1 MSPHPRRACS
11 RNAIFWTTALNI
23 VFLTAGVLF
32 FLEGVRLQRNV
43 ESEFISRVTSF
54 CEFYCIFCNNNRT
67 NKSIILAPASGV
79 ISYYPRLFNL
89 SSEEAMHY
97 QGHPTPEITAAWD
110 RITDDGIRSIL
121 YLRISCSVRPMRI
134 PVEML
139 PLVNTKDDETLIK
152 FAEEDGGGVMASVG
166 VLHQLHCVNL
176 LRKATYGEYYK
187 DDRFFTVPAEELRG
201 HLDHCVELLR
211 QTISCAGDVTVLT
224 YRWHGDKP
232 HPNFDKIHQC
242 RRFDDILDWA
252 LEHAVHIPASHMV
265 RNITAGGSH

>member
-1 MSPHPRRACS
+1 MTDTSYPVYSLLSDKDELPSSEQLLPSSMSPHPRRACS

-110 RITDDGIRSIL
+110 RITDDGIRSIVS
-121 YLRISCSVRPMRI
+121 YNSY
-134 PVEML
+134 
-139 PLVNTKDDETLIK
+139 TY
-152 FAEEDGGGVMASVG
+152 ASRA
-166 VLHQLHCVNL
+166 QCV
-176 LRKATYGEYYK
+176 
-187 DDRFFTVPAEELRG
+187 P
-201 HLDHCVELLR
+201 
-211 QTISCAGDVTVLT
+211 
-224 YRWHGDKP
+224 
-232 HPNFDKIHQC
+232 
-242 RRFDDILDWA
+242 
-252 LEHAVHIPASHMV
+252 
-265 RNITAGGSH
+265 